1 MENKI
6 IHNVFSENEIKDI
19 NSAVLLKKHDT
30 EIQTFLGRTR
40 LDYSFEDIN
49 NLPESI
55 LNKANDLIKE
65 FSDKDKRKYSFR
77 YFTVVEYNNEFGMP
91 QLGPHKDTCAF
102 TGTILCQLESNVSW
116 DIYVEGIPYTLVD
129 NSALLINARDQDHWR
144 MHTEF
149 NKGDYLKMVFL
160 HYLDLNDTKMNTVT
174 PDQLHETNMKWAHI
188 TGYTPDQR
196 TYEN

>member
-6 IHNVFSENEIKDI
+6 INNVFTEQEIKDI
-19 NSAVLLKKHDT
+19 ENAAFLKKDDT

-40 LDYSFEDIN
+40 LDYSFEDIDK
-49 NLPESI
+49 LPKSI

-65 FSDKDKRKYSFR
+65 FSDKNKRKYSFR
-77 YFTVVEYNNEFGMP
+77 YFTLVEYNNEFGMP

-102 TGTILCQLESNVSW
+102 TGTILCQLKSNIAW
-116 DIYVEGIPYTLVD
+116 DIYVEGIPYMLTD

-144 MHTEF
+144 MHKEF
-149 NKGDYLKMVFL
+149 NEGDYLKMVFL
-160 HYLDLNDTKMNTVT
+160 HYMDLDDQEMNTSNA
-174 PDQLHETNMKWAHI
+174 DQLHEVNMKWAHI

-196 TYEN
+196 TYDN